1 MKLAFCL
8 FKYFPYSGLSRDFLR
23 VLQECHRRG
32 HELHVYVSEWQGER
46 PKGIE
51 INVLTVLP
59 LANHTQN
66 ASFYNQFKQKVTLN
80 DFDAVIGFNKMPGLD
95 IYYGADYCYIARAV
109 PRYGNLYRFTPR
121 YHNFYSFERAVFD
134 IRSSTTILSLSER
147 EKGVYQQHYGTPE
160 NRFELLPP
168 TLDIGRKLSKPAAEV
183 RQSKRQ
189 ELEISADDNLL
200 LFIGSGFKTK
210 GLDRAIEAVGSLPDE
225 LRNKTRL
232 LVIGQDSEQTFRRLV
247 SKLGLSAQVRFMGG
261 RDDILEIMTAGDL
274 LIHPA
279 YSETAGTVL
288 IEAIAAGLPVL
299 ATDVCGFAPHISK
312 ADAGVVLRSPFEQ
325 KELDEKLAQMMQS
338 EERKRWHDNG
348 IAYGKNPTLYR
359 MPQTAADLIEKWV
372 ENKHKRAGEHKTHEV
387 DDAHMYIRRDLENA
401 FGEGPAFE
409 RIMSVKGEEVRKAPG
424 RRTVRFDLDN
434 KSFYLK
440 THTGVGWQEILKN
453 LLYFRLPVIGAFN
466 EWHGIHHLTRL
477 GIKTLTAAGYGTLG
491 GNPAKR
497 RSFILTDEI
506 TDTVSLEELCK
517 EWSVSPPSTPAEIRF
532 KRWLITRTAQIARD
546 IHNSGANHRDFYLCH
561 FLLKRGYTDG
571 VLDTDKC
578 QLYVIDL
585 HRMQI
590 RKRTPTRWVVKDIAG
605 LYFSSKDIGLTS
617 RDLFRFVKIYRSAT
631 LRDALLSDQL
641 FWRRVKRR
649 GDNLYESEKRRAL
662 PGKELPQA
670 VSNVENL

>member
-23 VLQECHRRG
+23 VLQECHTRG
-32 HELHVYVSEWQGER
+32 HELHVYVSEWEGEQ
-46 PKGIE
+46 PDGIN
-51 INVLTVLP
+51 INVLSVLP

-66 ASFYNQFKQKVTLN
+66 ASFYNQFKHQVALKE
-80 DFDAVIGFNKMPGLD
+80 FDAIIGFNKMPGLD

-109 PRYGNLYRFTPR
+109 PRYGPLYRLTPR

-134 IRSSTTILSLSER
+134 VRSSTTILSLSER

-160 NRFELLPP
+160 NRFQLLPP
-168 TLDIGRKLSKPAAEV
+168 TLDIGRKLNDSPENIRK
-183 RQSKRQ
+183 QKRL
-189 ELEISADDNLL
+189 ELGIGEDEQLL

-210 GLDRAIEAVGSLPDE
+210 GLDRAILAVAALPDQ
-225 LRNKTRL
+225 LKKKTRL
-232 LVIGQDSEQTFRRLV
+232 LVVGQDTENPFQRLV
-247 SKLGLSAQVRFMGG
+247 TRHKLASHVSFMGG

-299 ATDVCGFAPHISK
+299 ATDVCGFAPHIFM
-312 ADAGVVLRSPFEQ
+312 ADAGMVLRSPYEQ
-325 KELDEKLAQMMQS
+325 KELNKKLHTMLVSSDREK
-338 EERKRWHDNG
+338 WHRNG
-348 IAYGKNPTLYR
+348 IAYGKDPNLYR
-359 MPQTAADLIEKWV
+359 MPQTVSDLIENWV
-372 ENKHKRAGEHKTHEV
+372 EKKKNGVEEHTTREV
-387 DDAHMYIRRDLENA
+387 DDAHIYIRGELQHVLK
-401 FGEGPAFE
+401 EGPVFDQ
-409 RIMSVKGEEVRKAPG
+409 IMALKGEEVRKAPG
-424 RRTVRFDLDN
+424 RRTVRFDLD
-434 KSFYLK
+434 KHSYYLK

-453 LLYFRLPVIGAFN
+453 ILYFRMPVLGAMN
-466 EWHGIHHLTRL
+466 EWHGIHHLNRL
-477 GIKTLTAAGYGTLG
+477 GIKTLTAAGYGTVG

-506 TDTVSLEELCK
+506 MNTVSLEELCDD
-517 EWSVSPPSTPAEIRF
+517 WLVNPPRKPDEIRF

-561 FLLKRGYTDG
+561 FLLKRGYTDRK
-571 VLDTDKC
+571 LDTEKT

-605 LYFSSKDIGLTS
+605 LYFSSRDIGLST
-617 RDLFRFVKIYRSAT
+617 RDLFRFMKVYRSSS
-631 LRDALLSDQL
+631 LMDALTSDQI
-641 FWRRVKRR
+641 FWRRVKHR
-649 GDNLYESEKRRAL
+649 GDNLYESEKRRAQNRN
-662 PGKELPQA
+662 ELPRP
-670 VSNVENL
+670 VPNLN